1 MMESRR
7 REARCISDL
16 ELDRLVGGEL
26 EPTEERVLL
35 GHAGGCE
42 ACRARLEAIR
52 ADQRSFA
59 EKQPPFVQPG
69 PTGDGRRAMMLGLAP
84 ILAAAACLIMLFG
97 RTAVLPVDA
106 PLPLPTKGGKALEFY
121 VLRHGEVSAGNEQMS
136 LHPGDTVE
144 FVFSS
149 QRPGYL
155 AILSVDGA
163 GRANVYFPAGAD
175 RAAAFQ
181 EGLGQP
187 VPVSTILDDT
197 LGDERIYAL
206 QCDTAIVLEPIRA
219 ALAGSA
225 EGPPPI
231 AGCVTHTLRYRKE
244 KP

>member
-16 ELDRLVGGEL
+16 GLDRLVGGEL
-26 EPTEERVLL
+26 GPAEECEML

-42 ACRARLEAIR
+42 ACRARLDAIR

-59 EKQPPFVQPG
+59 EKQAPFVLPRR
-69 PTGDGRRAMMLGLAP
+69 TGDRRRAMMLGLAP
-84 ILAAAACLIMLFG
+84 ILAAAACLILLFG
-97 RTAVLPVDA
+97 RRALGPVPVPA
-106 PLPLPTKGGKALEFY
+106 PLPTKGGRALEFY
-121 VLRHGEVSAGNEQMS
+121 VLRHGEVSAGNEQMA

-163 GRANVYFPAGAD
+163 GRASVYFPAGAD

-219 ALAGSA
+219 ALAG
-225 EGPPPI
+225 GPDGLPPI